1 MALMARYDLNGRVIL
16 ITGAA
21 SGIGLETARLL
32 SARGPSLALID
43 RDADALE
50 RAAAEIGESAEPFV
64 ADVTDRDSIE
74 SAIAAARKR
83 FGGVD
88 VAIAGAGISG
98 SPTPSTD
105 LPLDEFERVIDTNLL
120 GVWRTLQPLL
130 GDVIERKGYLLP
142 IASLAA
148 AVPAPLIAAYGASK
162 AGVHS
167 IGRTLR
173 FELAHTGAKV
183 GVGYFS
189 VIDTPMTEA
198 AYAEPVIE
206 RSLKS
211 LPRALS
217 RPAPVGAAAAAI
229 FRGIERR
236 SRRVCHPRWVSP
248 VVSLHG
254 LGAPLEALAARDPR
268 FVRNLRKAQKEAGL
282 GLHASTSTPNEPSAA
297 APGREAEEAA
307 VDET

>member
-1 MALMARYDLNGRVIL
+1 MAPMYELDGRVVL

-21 SGIGLETARLL
+21 SGIGLETAKRL
-32 SARGPSLALID
+32 STRGTSLALID
-43 RDADALE
+43 RDAEALE
-50 RAAAEIGESAEPFV
+50 RAAAEIGAHGNVPVEPFV

-88 VAIAGAGISG
+88 VVIAGAGISG
-98 SPTPSTD
+98 TPTPSTE
-105 LPLDEFERVIDTNLL
+105 LAPEEFERVISTNLL
-120 GVWRTLQPLL
+120 GVWHTLQPLL

-148 AVPAPLIAAYGASK
+148 AVPTPLIPAYGASK

-198 AYAEPVIE
+198 AYSEPVVK

-211 LPRALS
+211 LPRVLS
-217 RPAPVGAAAAAI
+217 RPAPVGAAASAI
-229 FRGIERR
+229 VRGIERR

-248 VVSLHG
+248 ILSLHG

-268 FVRNLRKAQKEAGL
+268 FVRNLHKAQKEAGGAL
-282 GLHASTSTPNEPSAA
+282 PDAETETEEV
-297 APGREAEEAA
+297 AP
-307 VDET
+307 

>member
-1 MALMARYDLNGRVIL
+1 MALMARYDLDGRVVL

-21 SGIGLETARLL
+21 SGIGLETAKRL
-32 SARGPSLALID
+32 STRGTSLALID
-43 RDADALE
+43 RDADAVE
-50 RAAAEIGESAEPFV
+50 RAAAEIGENAPAEPFV

-88 VAIAGAGISG
+88 VVVAGAGISG
-98 SPTPSTD
+98 TPTPSTEVA
-105 LPLDEFERVIDTNLL
+105 PDEFVRVVETNLL
-120 GVWRTLQPLL
+120 GVWHTLQPLL

-148 AVPAPLIAAYGASK
+148 AVPTPLIPAYGASK

-198 AYAEPVIE
+198 AYSEPVVK

-211 LPRALS
+211 LPRVLS
-217 RPAPVGAAAAAI
+217 RPAPVGAAASAI
-229 FRGIERR
+229 VRGIERR

-248 VVSLHG
+248 ILSLHG

-268 FVRNLRKAQKEAGL
+268 FVRNLHKAQKEAGEAL
-282 GLHASTSTPNEPSAA
+282 PAA
-297 APGREAEEAA
+297 ETETEEVAP
-307 VDET
+307 